1 MKDSAPILTPTV
13 DKPMK
18 RGSRGK
24 AQEAGP
30 VSDDASE
37 SGAARPRKGLQDRVY
52 AQLKRGLMI
61 GAFVPGQTIT
71 LRKLAETLGTSPMPV
86 REAIAQL
93 VTINALEILPNGSVA
108 VPRLTKE
115 RFAELSQVRQ
125 MLEGMAAAEATLYS
139 TPQLISRLE
148 EINKELLK
156 AIKGRNI
163 LGCLSKNQEFHFALY
178 TAYPSEVLLPL
189 IETLW
194 LQAGPMMYF
203 SLAAPDTNWDASLH
217 ILIIAALA
225 EKDASAVKKLIEKDI
240 STTAK
245 HLLKCSAFRGDS
257 GPIAELRLMP

>member
-1 MKDSAPILTPTV
+1 MKDSDQNLARNAGKQPKRPPRGTP
-13 DKPMK
+13 D
-18 RGSRGK
+18 
-24 AQEAGP
+24 ANA
-30 VSDDASE
+30 SDDAGE
-37 SGAARPRKGLQDRVY
+37 SGIGRPRKGLQDRVY

-108 VPRLTKE
+108 VPKLTKE
-115 RFAELSQVRQ
+115 RFSELSMVRQ
-125 MLEGMAAAEATLYS
+125 MLEGMAAAEATAYA
-139 TPQLISRLE
+139 TPQLISQLE
-148 EINKELLK
+148 QINKDLLK
-156 AIKGRNI
+156 AIKAREI

-178 TAYPSEVLLPL
+178 MAYPSEVLLPV

-217 ILIIAALA
+217 VLIIDALVK
-225 EKDASAVKKLIEKDI
+225 KDAATVKKLIEKDI
-240 STTAK
+240 STTAR

>member
-1 MKDSAPILTPTV
+1 MKDNDYTLTKNTGKQP
-13 DKPMK
+13 K
-18 RGSRGK
+18 RLPR
-24 AQEAGP
+24 ALAE
-30 VSDDASE
+30 
-37 SGAARPRKGLQDRVY
+37 GAAPAPDETGDSGVGRPRKGLQDRVY
-52 AQLKRGLMI
+52 TQLKRGLMI

-93 VTINALEILPNGSVA
+93 VTINVLEILPNGSVA
-108 VPRLTKE
+108 VPKLTKE
-115 RFAELSQVRQ
+115 RFSELSLVRQ
-125 MLEGMAAAEATLYS
+125 ALEGMAAAEAALHS
-139 TPQLISRLE
+139 TPKLINQLQQ
-148 EINKELLK
+148 INKDLLK
-156 AIKGRNI
+156 AIKTRDI

-178 TAYPSEVLLPL
+178 SAYPSEVLLPI

-217 ILIIAALA
+217 ELIIAALVK
-225 EKDASAVKKLIEKDI
+225 KDAPTVRKLIERDI

-257 GPIAELRLMP
+257 GPIAELRLTF